1 MWPCKDNSALSFTAS
16 PNSSLSEPF
25 PSSLTLTHRAKNPQ
39 GSEQTY
45 HPIHIHNRDKN
56 APLDSKSTPSSL
68 LLHPKH
74 ACRRKHQWPTS
85 SPLNLHSS
93 GQWSGVVASVRVALV
108 LEGSVCADQGPGLLW
123 LRGLA
128 KTLVCEME
136 SERTQ
141 FQIALGMCSPSH
153 LGKVQGRRPEW
164 GSHGELIIEL
174 TEFVLLLA

>member
-1 MWPCKDNSALSFTAS
+1 M
-16 PNSSLSEPF
+16 
-25 PSSLTLTHRAKNPQ
+25 
-39 GSEQTY
+39 
-45 HPIHIHNRDKN
+45 
-56 APLDSKSTPSSL
+56 
-68 LLHPKH
+68 
-74 ACRRKHQWPTS
+74 
-85 SPLNLHSS
+85 
-93 GQWSGVVASVRVALV
+93 
-108 LEGSVCADQGPGLLW
+108 CADQGPGLLW